1 MKYGDLTIRQLYNY
15 CKGIKY
21 CNDCDFH
28 RKVLDHG
35 AIDCDILYIDDE
47 NLEKEASHELRTIR
61 PSEEGSSEHS

>member
-15 CKGIKY
+15 CKGVEY
-21 CNDCDFH
+21 CSRCEFH
-28 RKVLDHG
+28 REVLDHG
-35 AIDCDILYIDDE
+35 GVDCELNYINDE

>member
-1 MKYGDLTIRQLYNY
+1 MKYGDLTIRQLHNY

-21 CNDCDFH
+21 CNDCEVY
-28 RKVLDHG
+28 REVLDHG
-35 AIDCDILYIDDE
+35 AVDCDILYINDE